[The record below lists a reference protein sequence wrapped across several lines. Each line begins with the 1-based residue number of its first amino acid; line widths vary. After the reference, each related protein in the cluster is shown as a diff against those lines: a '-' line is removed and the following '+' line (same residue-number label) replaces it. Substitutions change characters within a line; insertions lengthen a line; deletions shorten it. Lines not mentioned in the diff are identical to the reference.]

1 MIEQNVGA
9 AVRVDERRRVGVLD
23 DQSHERHRVS
33 LLIMIKN
40 ETSVRKTAAGSFILC
55 KFGVIAW
62 GGKGLGSEPM
72 YMISL
77 A

>member
-40 ETSVRKTAAGSFILC
+40 ETSVRKTAAGSFIFVNL
-55 KFGVIAW
+55 GLSLGAE
-62 GGKGLGSEPM
+62 KG
-72 YMISL
+72 
-77 A
+77 

>member
-40 ETSVRKTAAGSFILC
+40 ETSVRKTAAGSFINC

>member
-40 ETSVRKTAAGSFILC
+40 ETSVRKTAAGSFIKL
-55 KFGVIAW
+55 
-62 GGKGLGSEPM
+62 
-72 YMISL
+72 
-77 A
+77 